1 MLASPKVPRRDWER
15 GAEGG
20 TGPLLSRSALYTMD
34 ADTPADLPLFTK
46 LYTLAQV
53 LGILSVVLVG
63 VWVGIFR
70 GGFGW
75 TASPDLQ
82 FNWHPFLMVLGLVLL
97 YANGALIY
105 RGFRSE
111 RKRKLKVVHAVV
123 MVGALVCAVVGLVAV
138 FAFHNTKKFANMHS
152 LHSWIGLATVV
163 LFACQWLAG
172 LLTFLFPGL
181 RSSLRAAYLP
191 IHQFFGMF
199 IFAGAVTS
207 SLIGLSEKATAVSVN
222 AGVMTPSEN
231 VLVNVTGLCVAV
243 FAGLVTYLLSQPKF
257 RRHTTEDEVLLTDTV
272 LE

>member
-20 TGPLLSRSALYTMD
+20 SLLSRSAIYNMD
-34 ADTPADLPLFTK
+34 MDTPTDLPLFTK

-53 LGILSVVLVG
+53 L
-63 VWVGIFR
+63 
-70 GGFGW
+70 
-75 TASPDLQ
+75 
-82 FNWHPFLMVLGLVLL
+82 
-97 YANGALIY
+97 GALIY

-123 MVGALVCAVVGLVAV
+123 MVSALVCAVVGLVAV
-138 FAFHNTKKFANMHS
+138 FKFHDSKGFANMHS
-152 LHSWIGLATVV
+152 LHSWIGLATVI

-172 LLTFLFPGL
+172 FLTFLFPGL

-191 IHQFFGMF
+191 LHQYFGLF
-199 IFAGAVTS
+199 IFAGAITS
-207 SLIGLSEKATAVSVN
+207 TLLGLSEKAIFVQSV
-222 AGVMTPSEN
+222 GSES

-257 RRHTTEDEVLLTDTV
+257 RRQATEDEVLLTDTV

>member
-20 TGPLLSRSALYTMD
+20 SLLSRSAIYNMD
-34 ADTPADLPLFTK
+34 MDTPTDLPLFTK

-63 VWVGIFR
+63 VWVGLYR

-75 TASPDLQ
+75 SAFPDLQ

-123 MVGALVCAVVGLVAV
+123 MVSALVCAVVGLVAV
-138 FAFHNTKKFANMHS
+138 FKFHDSKGFANMHS
-152 LHSWIGLATVV
+152 LHSWIGLATVI

-172 LLTFLFPGL
+172 FLTFLFPGL

-191 IHQFFGMF
+191 LHQYFGLF
-199 IFAGAVTS
+199 IFAGAITS
-207 SLIGLSEKATAVSVN
+207 TLLGLSEKAIFVQSV
-222 AGVMTPSEN
+222 GSES

-257 RRHTTEDEVLLTDTV
+257 RRQATEDEVLLTDTV